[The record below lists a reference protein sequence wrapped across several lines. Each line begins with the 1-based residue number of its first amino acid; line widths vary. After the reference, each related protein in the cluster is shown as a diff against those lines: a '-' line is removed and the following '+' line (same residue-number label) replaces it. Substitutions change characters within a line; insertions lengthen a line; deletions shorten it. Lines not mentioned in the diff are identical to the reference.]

1 VSVPLA
7 EMHRD
12 ALPVGAMLNGY
23 RIVGVLGRG
32 GFGITYRASDLLDQ
46 AFAIK
51 EFFPR
56 QFAMRAGQEV
66 VVTSDSDQDVFIDC
80 RRRFLTE
87 ARLLASLG
95 RDGGTPGIV
104 RVATFFEANNTAYS
118 VMELL
123 AGETLDDI
131 LKRGGTPMP
140 PEALVPL
147 LLGILAPLARVH
159 AAGFLHRDIKPANIL
174 VQPDGQPVLID
185 FGSARDIGPSAA
197 TTYTQVYSGHYAP
210 LEQMI
215 QGAAQGPFS
224 DIFSVGC
231 AAYRAIGGNLVDA
244 RARQQA
250 VLSHAPDP
258 LISAVQVGHGRYPYP
273 LLAAIDRALALR
285 ASDRPQSVGD
295 MLDLLERPPVQ
306 EDVPTRRVRVP
317 VDARPRAERTVRDVS
332 RNRGWRALVSR
343 LDAAVP
349 AWRRLSRETLA
360 LLAVALAVVVVGVG
374 SLYLSLHGGKRDQLA
389 ALHVALT
396 SDGNSVTARFPEN
409 TDTALFASALPQLVK
424 QHVTRIDLSNSH
436 VTTLPSLQQLSELQS
451 LDLHGSDVATV
462 DSLDGLTALRE
473 LDLSHT
479 KVVTLPSFQDLTAL
493 QRLDLSDTP
502 IETLPPL
509 DALAALQVLNLSH
522 TSNLTAVPPL
532 ERLTELRRLNL
543 IDSKVTSLPPS
554 ESLRHVLVFPANLVA
569 VPAPAPEQRISPA
582 VPLPPVASVGPELEP
597 ASPPVPAPPWKATKP
612 PVKAPPQQTA
622 STSIPRPPLPPKAS
636 AVPPKETPE
645 ASPAVP
651 AKPDAHGGDETSVSG
666 YEYYLR
672 GYAAWQARNYTE
684 AMRLFRRGSDLGDEH
699 CMTYIGQMYE
709 RGLGVPR
716 NYSEAQSWYQRTADR
731 GDAWGLYRIGL
742 LHMTGGPGIP
752 QDCNVGRE
760 WLQKAAAAGNSSAQ
774 QWLTANPFCR

>member
-1 VSVPLA
+1 
-7 EMHRD
+7 
-12 ALPVGAMLNGY
+12 MLNGY

-56 QFAMRAGQEV
+56 QFAMRAGQDV
-66 VVTSDSDQDVFIDC
+66 VVTSDSDQDIFIDC

-87 ARLLASLG
+87 ARLLAALG
-95 RDGGTPGIV
+95 RGGGTPGIV

-123 AGETLDDI
+123 AGETLDDV
-131 LKRGGTPMP
+131 LKRGGTPMA
-140 PEALVPL
+140 PEVLVPL
-147 LLGILAPLARVH
+147 LLGILTPLARVH

-210 LEQMI
+210 IEQMI

-258 LISAVQVGHGRYPYP
+258 LIPAVQAGHGRYPYP
-273 LLAAIDRALALR
+273 LLAAIDSALALR
-285 ASDRPQSVGD
+285 ASDRPQSVAD
-295 MLDLLERPPVQ
+295 MLDLMEREPVQ
-306 EDVPTRRVRVP
+306 EDVATRRVRVP
-317 VDARPRAERTVRDVS
+317 VDARPRSERVASPVS
-332 RNRGWRALVSR
+332 RSRRWPALVSWR
-343 LDAAVP
+343 DAAVP
-349 AWRRLSRETLA
+349 AWRGLSRETLA
-360 LLAVALAVVVVGVG
+360 LAAVALAVVLVGVG
-374 SLYLSLHGGKRDQLA
+374 SLYLYLHGGNRDRLA
-389 ALHVALT
+389 ALHVALS
-396 SDGNSVTARFPEN
+396 SDGNSVTARFPET
-409 TDTALFASALPQLVK
+409 TDSAKFVGALPQLVK

-436 VTTLPSLQQLSELQS
+436 VTRLPTLQQLPELQS
-451 LDLHGSDVATV
+451 LDLHGSEVAAV

-479 KVVTLPSFQDLTAL
+479 KVVTLPSLEDLTAL

-509 DALAALQVLNLSH
+509 DSLAALQVLNLSH
-522 TSNLTAVPPL
+522 TNRLTAVPPL
-532 ERLTELRRLNL
+532 DRLTGLRRLNL
-543 IDSKVTSLPPS
+543 IDSKVTSLPQS
-554 ESLRHVLVFPANLVA
+554 EILRHVLVFPASLVA
-569 VPAPAPEQRISPA
+569 APVPAPEQRFSP
-582 VPLPPVASVGPELEP
+582 VLPLPPVASVGPEPEAAP
-597 ASPPVPAPPWKATKP
+597 APVLAPPWKAAKP
-612 PVKAPPQQTA
+612 PAKAPPQQAAATPA
-622 STSIPRPPLPPKAS
+622 PIPRLPLPPKPS
-636 AVPPKETPE
+636 AVSPKETPE
-645 ASPAVP
+645 VSPAVP
-651 AKPDAHGGDETSVSG
+651 AKPDAHGGDETPVSGPVSG
-666 YEYYLR
+666 YEFYLR

-716 NYSEAQSWYQRTADR
+716 DYTEAQSWYQRTADR
-731 GDAWGLYRIGL
+731 GDSWGLYRIGL
-742 LHMTGGPGIP
+742 LHMTGGPGIA

-774 QWLTANPFCR
+774 QWLNANPSCR